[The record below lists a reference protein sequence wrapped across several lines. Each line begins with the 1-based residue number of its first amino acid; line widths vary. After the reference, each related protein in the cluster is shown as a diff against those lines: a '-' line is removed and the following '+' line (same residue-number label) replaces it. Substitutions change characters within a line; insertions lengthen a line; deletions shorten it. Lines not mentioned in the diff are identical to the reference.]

1 MDFNFLVEL
10 FITNDKRNDCSATNY
25 QQTIL
30 NLFELI
36 SFHDTENFLEWAQK
50 MDLIRILAKSKSFK
64 TSQAV
69 SICRIISNLIHIGP
83 KVGSNDNNEVLIFAT
98 FKASMIEDM
107 TKDNEVF

>member
-30 NLFELI
+30 NLFDLI
-36 SFHDTENFLEWAQK
+36 SFHDTGNFLEWAQK
-50 MDLIRILAKSKSFK
+50 MDLIR
-64 TSQAV
+64 
-69 SICRIISNLIHIGP
+69 IHIGP

>member
-30 NLFELI
+30 NLFDLI
-36 SFHDTENFLEWAQK
+36 SFHDTGNFLEWAQK
-50 MDLIRILAKSKSFK
+50 MDLIRILAKSNSFK
-64 TSQAV
+64 TSQAI

-83 KVGSNDNNEVLIFAT
+83 NLGSNDNNEVLIFAT